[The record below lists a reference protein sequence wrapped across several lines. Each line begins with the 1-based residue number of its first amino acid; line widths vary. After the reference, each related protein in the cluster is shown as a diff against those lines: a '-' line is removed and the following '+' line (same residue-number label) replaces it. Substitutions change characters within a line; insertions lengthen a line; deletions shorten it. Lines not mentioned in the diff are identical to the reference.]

1 VTLLRSIIV
10 ILCALAVLITP
21 AQAELTPTKAQELFD
36 AANAAFRDATAARS
50 ASPDDAARL
59 YGVAIRDYER
69 LVAEIDNG
77 LLRYNLAN
85 AYLLSG
91 DVGRAVLEY
100 RRAERLAPDK
110 PEIRANLEEARR
122 RVETRF
128 EASDGLEGALLSW
141 HTEIS
146 PRLRLGAFVLLS
158 GVAWLMLG
166 VRLFGFRALPRWPGF
181 LLLALALLPA
191 ASLSVSAYHDA
202 TVREGV
208 VIADSVVGRKGPDAL
223 GYAPSFSEP
232 LRTGVEFTIV
242 EQRPGWL
249 YVELPDGRMTWIT
262 EGAIGTL

>member
-1 VTLLRSIIV
+1 MTLARYLLV
-10 ILCALAVLITP
+10 AVCALVVLGAP
-21 AQAELTPTKAQELFD
+21 ARAELTPSRAQELFD

-50 ASPDDAARL
+50 ASPEDAARL
-59 YGVAIRDYER
+59 YGVAIRDYEQ
-69 LVAEIDNG
+69 LVGSIDNG

-91 DVGRAVLEY
+91 NVGRAVLEY
-100 RRAERLAPDK
+100 RRAERLAPNK

-146 PRLRLGAFVLLS
+146 PRLRLSAFALLS
-158 GVAWLMLG
+158 GVAWLLLG

-181 LLLALALLPA
+181 LLLALSLLPA
-191 ASLSVSAYHDA
+191 ASLSVSAYRDA
-202 TVREGV
+202 SVREGV
-208 VIADSVVGRKGPDAL
+208 VIADAVVGRKGPDAL

-232 LRTGVEFTIV
+232 LRSGVEFTIV

-262 EGAIGTL
+262 EDAIGII